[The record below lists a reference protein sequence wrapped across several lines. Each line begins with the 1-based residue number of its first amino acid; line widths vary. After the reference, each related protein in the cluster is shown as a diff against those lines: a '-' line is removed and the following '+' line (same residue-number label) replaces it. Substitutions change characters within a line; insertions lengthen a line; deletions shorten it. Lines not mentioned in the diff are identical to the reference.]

1 MKKDYYY
8 YYAFCLNHVLI
19 LTGCFHSATAAVAR
33 SAAFVSSR
41 TTIPSRQ
48 RVSTWLHLPL
58 PSHATLRHA
67 PARTRSLGS
76 LGPLLATS
84 SSKDDSESSSLF
96 ASNKESSSL
105 LSTTTSTNNPEW
117 AAQFDEALQLSDDD
131 NHHGSSSN
139 QTLSTAIDLLQ
150 QHAPDLFPLTRS
162 RWDAIFSAIEVR
174 TAMAEENDQ
183 PIPTSTSS
191 VRSTAEFP
199 LQSAARQEMTE
210 LYVILKQQKELKL
223 YGAIGPDTHFPMEG
237 SYDVSPSLLE
247 TILQLPMSALTPKP
261 TYSILLAGVLVAT
274 VEALVSATTGIPLN
288 VLALATLLLAVMDRL
303 LVNGAVFESLL
314 KAFSPGIQS
323 KIVRHEAGHFLAA
336 YLLGCPVEGCV
347 LSAWAALQDR
357 RFGGRQRAAVSAGTS
372 FFDPELSQQINRQG
386 KVTRRSIDR
395 YSIIVMAGIAAEA
408 DGYGRADGGAGDEM
422 ALVAFLSQ
430 LNYRGGASG
439 DRGTSTTSLPPWNSE
454 TIRNQARWGALQA
467 VLMLREYK
475 PAYEAL
481 VDALERGG
489 KLADCIY
496 AIEKAARDYNLK
508 PLSRPVGYIVGDRWT
523 TTTPDASTLSESSG
537 EQKQIENEADSRS
550 TSNASKEK
558 FNEQA
563 SMEKLKQY
571 RSEVEA
577 KLRSIEEQLEKL
589 KD

>member
-1 MKKDYYY
+1 LVTN
-8 YYAFCLNHVLI
+8 AW
-19 LTGCFHSATAAVAR
+19 T
-33 SAAFVSSR
+33 
-41 TTIPSRQ
+41 P
-48 RVSTWLHLPL
+48 
-58 PSHATLRHA
+58 
-67 PARTRSLGS
+67 
-76 LGPLLATS
+76 
-84 SSKDDSESSSLF
+84 DD
-96 ASNKESSSL
+96 
-105 LSTTTSTNNPEW
+105 W
-117 AAQFDEALQLSDDD
+117 AAQLDQALQLSDDD
-131 NHHGSSSN
+131 DDENHHHVSPSN
-139 QTLSTAIDLLQ
+139 QTLSHAIDLLQ

-174 TAMAEENDQ
+174 TAMAEEND
-183 PIPTSTSS
+183 IPTIPTTTSS

-210 LYVILKQQKELKL
+210 LYEILKQQQELKL

-237 SYDVSPSLLE
+237 SYNVSPSLLE

-288 VLALATLLLAVMDRL
+288 VLALATLLLAVTDRL

-314 KAFSPGIQS
+314 KVFSPGIQS

-386 KVTRRSIDR
+386 QVTRRSIDR

-430 LNYRGGASG
+430 LNYRGGG
-439 DRGTSTTSLPPWNSE
+439 GRGGGRGSTSMTSLPPWNSE
-454 TIRNQARWGALQA
+454 SIRNQARWGALQA

-496 AIEKAARDYNLK
+496 AIEKAARDYNLQ
-508 PLSRPVGYIVGDRWT
+508 PLSRPVGYVVGDRWT
-523 TTTPDASTLSESSG
+523 TSPPDAPTLNESNG
-537 EQKQIENEADSRS
+537 EQKQIENIADSDA
-550 TSNASKEK
+550 TSNLSKDE

-577 KLRSIEEQLEKL
+577 KLRSIEEQLKKL
-589 KD
+589 N